1 MAVICE
7 ICGKQFDTF
16 RGLNGHRNA
25 HIKRAESYKPP
36 ASAVKA
42 AKKGLAQRKEWG
54 RGGLSPSEA
63 KSQGIDSGVTRARK
77 IASGSVS
84 RHDVRRMSA
93 FNRHRKNN
101 RPDKKMPDGGPTA
114 GTIAWNLWG
123 GTSGVNWAKKKS
135 AAMNAETFNALS
147 PICKRCGLSEAG
159 SHQLDP
165 TGETGICIIC
175 TFNQKMGLNAEGR
188 FSAEKYY
195 EEDPERYYN
204 PQFEPY
210 DSFPTKDSAEQL
222 YIKTKDFINTWSEG
236 WDDYRTAN
244 QENGGYFTSLN
255 AVKKDAN
262 KEAKYYARKGYFP
275 FYQSEDSSGINFT
288 CQKSEDGKRTYNRAF
303 NTYSEP
309 LKDYT
314 ERVEIKYEL
323 IEKMGAET
331 FDAEE
336 KLSKT
341 SCCCGADESD
351 PCACMKA
358 PEPMSCRAKEP
369 KCACYKA
376 LEKNAEDSSLDYN
389 NFTND
394 MEALLAKYSQLLLT
408 YETEYQEGIMEVF
421 MRFKPYNA
429 YFDDVDLDAESL
441 DDSYDSLYAFIKEFS
456 EMGND
461 YVSDKGAEYLRN
473 HLTIYHAE
481 SFGPVDED
489 GQLAKALAAVR
500 DKAKRY
506 APTPLRLTKLPHPD
520 QKTLK
525 DFEADWRDL
534 SRDSSGRWL
543 PAGDD
548 STVSYDMT
556 DMSWMTPSEYYQYV
570 LEEPLDIS
578 EDIEDD
584 TQTIEFQDRFVRYT
598 AMTMSPQVIDALIE
612 ENELEIV
619 SDLFADPAEAE
630 GEIAFLKA
638 VKRYQQFSERY
649 SAE

>member
-1 MAVICE
+1 MVVSCE
-7 ICGKQFDTF
+7 ICGKQFDSF

-25 HIKRAESYKPP
+25 HIKRAESFTPP

-63 KSQGIDSGVTRARK
+63 KAQGIDSGVTRARK

-123 GTSGVNWAKKKS
+123 GSAGVNWAKKKS
-135 AAMNAETFNALS
+135 AAMNAESSEENFACTDYIIEEIKRIWYS
-147 PICKRCGLSEAG
+147 PAQKDIKHWAEHSMAGGGLGAYYDRFDLPDGSELSEDTTKDEYFERMFDIFLERFEEGTWMYSDDDHGIMMQAWRVLYVPVGTPVNVDSLGNWENRYGDQYGVYGDKITSWVHTQEIYAG
-159 SHQLDP
+159 AIFGHEGIDHMKGEEGKDFDRIVLTAWIPWEAVDWASTIAYNISIFWQENELCVRDKEPVYELNYDRNSVDEASLD
-165 TGETGICIIC
+165 
-175 TFNQKMGLNAEGR
+175 KAMNAE
-188 FSAEKYY
+188 
-195 EEDPERYYN
+195 
-204 PQFEPY
+204 
-210 DSFPTKDSAEQL
+210 T
-222 YIKTKDFINTWSEG
+222 
-236 WDDYRTAN
+236 
-244 QENGGYFTSLN
+244 
-255 AVKKDAN
+255 
-262 KEAKYYARKGYFP
+262 
-275 FYQSEDSSGINFT
+275 
-288 CQKSEDGKRTYNRAF
+288 
-303 NTYSEP
+303 
-309 LKDYT
+309 
-314 ERVEIKYEL
+314 
-323 IEKMGAET
+323 
-331 FDAEE
+331 
-336 KLSKT
+336 
-341 SCCCGADESD
+341 
-351 PCACMKA
+351 
-358 PEPMSCRAKEP
+358 
-369 KCACYKA
+369 
-376 LEKNAEDSSLDYN
+376 LDYN
-389 NFTND
+389 SFTND

-408 YETEYQEGIMEVF
+408 YETEYQSKERGGDGIMEVF

-429 YFDDVDLDAESL
+429 YFDDVDFD
-441 DDSYDSLYAFIKEFS
+441 
-456 EMGND
+456 
-461 YVSDKGAEYLRN
+461 
-473 HLTIYHAE
+473 AE
-481 SFGPVDED
+481 SFGPVDEE

-500 DKAKRY
+500 EKSKRY

-525 DFEADWRDL
+525 DFEADEWKLLPRDAKGRWQKPVRSESINEL
-534 SRDSSGRWL
+534 RDSLQTSVPAISELLEMYGGDTPNNRYKLYNDLQSLKIDAMDSAL
-543 PAGDD
+543 PDD
-548 STVSYDMT
+548 STASLDMD

-578 EDIEDD
+578 DDIEDD

-638 VKRYQQFSERY
+638 VKRYQRFSEEY

>member
-1 MAVICE
+1 MVVSCE
-7 ICGKQFDTF
+7 ICGKQFDSF

-25 HIKRAESYKPP
+25 HIKRAESFTPP

-63 KSQGIDSGVTRARK
+63 KAQGIDSGVTRARK

-135 AAMNAETFNALS
+135 AAMNAESSEENFACTDYIIEEIKRIWYS
-147 PICKRCGLSEAG
+147 PAQKDIKHWAEHSMAGGGLGAYYDRFDLPDGSELSEDTTKDEYFERMFDIFLERFEEGTWMYSDDDHGIMMQAWRVLYVPVGTPVNVDSLGNWENRHGDQYGVYGDKITSWVHTQEIYAG
-159 SHQLDP
+159 AIFGHEGIDHMKGEEGKDFDRIVLTAWIPWEAVDWASTIAYNISIFWQENELCVRDKEPVYELNYDRNSVDEASLD
-165 TGETGICIIC
+165 
-175 TFNQKMGLNAEGR
+175 KAMNAE
-188 FSAEKYY
+188 
-195 EEDPERYYN
+195 
-204 PQFEPY
+204 
-210 DSFPTKDSAEQL
+210 T
-222 YIKTKDFINTWSEG
+222 
-236 WDDYRTAN
+236 
-244 QENGGYFTSLN
+244 
-255 AVKKDAN
+255 
-262 KEAKYYARKGYFP
+262 
-275 FYQSEDSSGINFT
+275 
-288 CQKSEDGKRTYNRAF
+288 
-303 NTYSEP
+303 
-309 LKDYT
+309 
-314 ERVEIKYEL
+314 
-323 IEKMGAET
+323 
-331 FDAEE
+331 
-336 KLSKT
+336 
-341 SCCCGADESD
+341 
-351 PCACMKA
+351 
-358 PEPMSCRAKEP
+358 
-369 KCACYKA
+369 
-376 LEKNAEDSSLDYN
+376 LDYN
-389 NFTND
+389 SFTND

-408 YETEYQEGIMEVF
+408 YETEYQSKERGGDGIMEVF

-429 YFDDVDLDAESL
+429 YFDDVDFD
-441 DDSYDSLYAFIKEFS
+441 
-456 EMGND
+456 
-461 YVSDKGAEYLRN
+461 
-473 HLTIYHAE
+473 AE
-481 SFGPVDED
+481 SFGPVDEE

-500 DKAKRY
+500 EKSKRY
-506 APTPLRLTKLPHPD
+506 APAPLRLTKLPHPD

-525 DFEADWRDL
+525 DFEADEWKLLPRDAKGRWQKPVRSESINEL
-534 SRDSSGRWL
+534 RDSLQTSVPAISELLEMYGGDTPNNRYKLYNDLQSLKIDAMDSAL
-543 PAGDD
+543 PDD
-548 STVSYDMT
+548 STASL

-578 EDIEDD
+578 DDIEDD

-638 VKRYQQFSERY
+638 VKRYQRFSEEY

>member
-135 AAMNAETFNALS
+135 AAMNAE
-147 PICKRCGLSEAG
+147 E
-159 SHQLDP
+159 
-165 TGETGICIIC
+165 
-175 TFNQKMGLNAEGR
+175 
-188 FSAEKYY
+188 
-195 EEDPERYYN
+195 
-204 PQFEPY
+204 
-210 DSFPTKDSAEQL
+210 
-222 YIKTKDFINTWSEG
+222 
-236 WDDYRTAN
+236 
-244 QENGGYFTSLN
+244 
-255 AVKKDAN
+255 
-262 KEAKYYARKGYFP
+262 
-275 FYQSEDSSGINFT
+275 
-288 CQKSEDGKRTYNRAF
+288 
-303 NTYSEP
+303 
-309 LKDYT
+309 
-314 ERVEIKYEL
+314 
-323 IEKMGAET
+323 
-331 FDAEE
+331 
-336 KLSKT
+336 LSKT

-376 LEKNAEDSSLDYN
+376 LEKNAESEDYN
-389 NFTND
+389 SFTEE
-394 MEALLAKYSQLLLT
+394 MESLINKYGTLQSYDTSFYDNL
-408 YETEYQEGIMEVF
+408 MEVSF
-421 MRFKPYNA
+421 SFRPHNP
-429 YFDDVDLDAESL
+429 YFDDVDFDAESL
-441 DDSYDSLYAFIKEFS
+441 YDSYDSLYAFIKEFS

-481 SFGPVDED
+481 SHEARYDAEDRVTTMTNKTEQARHKILKMLGERHLNMEGNSIEGYGENDSSLKHYPVVNHSSNKPITYQTLVRMLNESFSRGWGEGLKDAYYAGRMGFDAESFGPVDED

-500 DKAKRY
+500 EKSKRY
-506 APTPLRLTKLPHPD
+506 APTPLRLTNLPHPD

-578 EDIEDD
+578 DDIEDD

-638 VKRYQQFSERY
+638 VKRYQQFSEEY

>member
-1 MAVICE
+1 MVVSCE
-7 ICGKQFDTF
+7 ICGKQFDSF

-25 HIKRAESYKPP
+25 HIKRAESFTPP

-63 KSQGIDSGVTRARK
+63 KAQGIDSGVTRARK

-135 AAMNAETFNALS
+135 AAMNAES
-147 PICKRCGLSEAG
+147 
-159 SHQLDP
+159 
-165 TGETGICIIC
+165 
-175 TFNQKMGLNAEGR
+175 
-188 FSAEKYY
+188 
-195 EEDPERYYN
+195 
-204 PQFEPY
+204 
-210 DSFPTKDSAEQL
+210 
-222 YIKTKDFINTWSEG
+222 
-236 WDDYRTAN
+236 
-244 QENGGYFTSLN
+244 
-255 AVKKDAN
+255 
-262 KEAKYYARKGYFP
+262 
-275 FYQSEDSSGINFT
+275 
-288 CQKSEDGKRTYNRAF
+288 
-303 NTYSEP
+303 
-309 LKDYT
+309 
-314 ERVEIKYEL
+314 VE
-323 IEKMGAET
+323 AET
-331 FDAEE
+331 
-336 KLSKT
+336 
-341 SCCCGADESD
+341 
-351 PCACMKA
+351 
-358 PEPMSCRAKEP
+358 
-369 KCACYKA
+369 
-376 LEKNAEDSSLDYN
+376 LDYN
-389 NFTND
+389 SFTND

-408 YETEYQEGIMEVF
+408 YETEYQSKERGGDGIMEVF

-429 YFDDVDLDAESL
+429 YFDDVDFD
-441 DDSYDSLYAFIKEFS
+441 
-456 EMGND
+456 
-461 YVSDKGAEYLRN
+461 
-473 HLTIYHAE
+473 AE
-481 SFGPVDED
+481 SFGPVDEE

-500 DKAKRY
+500 EKSKRY
-506 APTPLRLTKLPHPD
+506 APAPLRLTKLPHPD

-525 DFEADWRDL
+525 DFEADEWKLLPRDAKGRWQKPVRSESINEL
-534 SRDSSGRWL
+534 RDSLQTSVPAISELLEMYGGDTPNNRYKLYNDLQSLKIDAMDSAL
-543 PAGDD
+543 PDD
-548 STVSYDMT
+548 STASLDMD

-578 EDIEDD
+578 DDIEDD

-638 VKRYQQFSERY
+638 VKRYQRFSEEY
-649 SAE
+649 AAE

>member
-1 MAVICE
+1 MVVSCE
-7 ICGKQFDTF
+7 ICGKQFDSF

-25 HIKRAESYKPP
+25 HIKRAESFTPP

-63 KSQGIDSGVTRARK
+63 KAQGIDSGVTRARK

-135 AAMNAETFNALS
+135 AAMNAESSEENFACTDYIIEEIKRIWYS
-147 PICKRCGLSEAG
+147 PAQKDIKHWAEHSMAGGGLGAYYDRFDLPDGSELSEDTTKDEYFERMFDIFLERFEEGTWMYSDDDHGIMMQAWRVLYVPVGTPVNVDSLGNWENRHGDQYGVYGDKITSWVHTQEIYAG
-159 SHQLDP
+159 AIFGHEGIDHMKGEEGKDFDRIVLTAWIPWEAVDWASTIAYNISIFWQENELCVRDKEPVYELNYDRNSVDEASLD
-165 TGETGICIIC
+165 
-175 TFNQKMGLNAEGR
+175 KAMNAE
-188 FSAEKYY
+188 
-195 EEDPERYYN
+195 
-204 PQFEPY
+204 
-210 DSFPTKDSAEQL
+210 T
-222 YIKTKDFINTWSEG
+222 
-236 WDDYRTAN
+236 
-244 QENGGYFTSLN
+244 
-255 AVKKDAN
+255 
-262 KEAKYYARKGYFP
+262 
-275 FYQSEDSSGINFT
+275 
-288 CQKSEDGKRTYNRAF
+288 
-303 NTYSEP
+303 
-309 LKDYT
+309 
-314 ERVEIKYEL
+314 
-323 IEKMGAET
+323 
-331 FDAEE
+331 
-336 KLSKT
+336 
-341 SCCCGADESD
+341 
-351 PCACMKA
+351 
-358 PEPMSCRAKEP
+358 
-369 KCACYKA
+369 
-376 LEKNAEDSSLDYN
+376 LDYN
-389 NFTND
+389 SFTND

-408 YETEYQEGIMEVF
+408 YETEYQSKERGGDGIMEVF

-429 YFDDVDLDAESL
+429 YFDDVDF
-441 DDSYDSLYAFIKEFS
+441 DS
-456 EMGND
+456 
-461 YVSDKGAEYLRN
+461 
-473 HLTIYHAE
+473 E
-481 SFGPVDED
+481 SFGPVDEE

-500 DKAKRY
+500 EKSKRY
-506 APTPLRLTKLPHPD
+506 APAPLRLTKLPHPD

-525 DFEADWRDL
+525 DFEADEWKLLPRDAKGRWQKPVRSESINEL
-534 SRDSSGRWL
+534 RDSLQTSVPAISELLEMYGGDTPNNRYKLYNDLQSLKIDAMDSAL
-543 PAGDD
+543 PDD
-548 STVSYDMT
+548 STASLDMD

-578 EDIEDD
+578 DDIEDD

-638 VKRYQQFSERY
+638 VKRYQRFSEEY

>member
-135 AAMNAETFNALS
+135 AAMNAE
-147 PICKRCGLSEAG
+147 E
-159 SHQLDP
+159 
-165 TGETGICIIC
+165 
-175 TFNQKMGLNAEGR
+175 
-188 FSAEKYY
+188 
-195 EEDPERYYN
+195 
-204 PQFEPY
+204 
-210 DSFPTKDSAEQL
+210 
-222 YIKTKDFINTWSEG
+222 
-236 WDDYRTAN
+236 
-244 QENGGYFTSLN
+244 
-255 AVKKDAN
+255 
-262 KEAKYYARKGYFP
+262 
-275 FYQSEDSSGINFT
+275 
-288 CQKSEDGKRTYNRAF
+288 
-303 NTYSEP
+303 
-309 LKDYT
+309 
-314 ERVEIKYEL
+314 
-323 IEKMGAET
+323 
-331 FDAEE
+331 
-336 KLSKT
+336 LSKT

-358 PEPMSCRAKEP
+358 PEPMSCRAQEP

-376 LEKNAEDSSLDYN
+376 LEKNAESEDYN
-389 NFTND
+389 SFTEE
-394 MEALLAKYSQLLLT
+394 MESLINKYGTLQSYDTSFYDNL
-408 YETEYQEGIMEVF
+408 MEVSF
-421 MRFKPYNA
+421 SFRPHNP
-429 YFDDVDLDAESL
+429 YFDDVDFDAESL
-441 DDSYDSLYAFIKEFS
+441 YDSYDSLYAFIKEFS

-481 SFGPVDED
+481 SHEARYDAEDRVTTMTNKTEQARHKILKMLGERHLNMEGNSIEGYGENDSPLKHYPVVNHSSNKPITYQTLVRMLNESFSRGWGEGLKDAYYAGRMGFDAESFGPVDED

-500 DKAKRY
+500 EKSKRY
-506 APTPLRLTKLPHPD
+506 APTPLRLTNLPHPD

-578 EDIEDD
+578 DDIEDD

-638 VKRYQQFSERY
+638 VKRYQQFSEEY

>member
-135 AAMNAETFNALS
+135 AAMNAE
-147 PICKRCGLSEAG
+147 E
-159 SHQLDP
+159 
-165 TGETGICIIC
+165 
-175 TFNQKMGLNAEGR
+175 
-188 FSAEKYY
+188 
-195 EEDPERYYN
+195 
-204 PQFEPY
+204 
-210 DSFPTKDSAEQL
+210 
-222 YIKTKDFINTWSEG
+222 
-236 WDDYRTAN
+236 
-244 QENGGYFTSLN
+244 
-255 AVKKDAN
+255 
-262 KEAKYYARKGYFP
+262 
-275 FYQSEDSSGINFT
+275 
-288 CQKSEDGKRTYNRAF
+288 
-303 NTYSEP
+303 
-309 LKDYT
+309 
-314 ERVEIKYEL
+314 
-323 IEKMGAET
+323 
-331 FDAEE
+331 
-336 KLSKT
+336 LSKT

-358 PEPMSCRAKEP
+358 PEPMSCRAQEP

-376 LEKNAEDSSLDYN
+376 LEKNAESEDYN
-389 NFTND
+389 SFTEE
-394 MEALLAKYSQLLLT
+394 MESLINKYGTLQSYDTSFYDNL
-408 YETEYQEGIMEVF
+408 MEVSF
-421 MRFKPYNA
+421 SFRPHNP
-429 YFDDVDLDAESL
+429 YFDDVDFDAESL
-441 DDSYDSLYAFIKEFS
+441 YDSYDSLYAFIKEFS

-481 SFGPVDED
+481 SHEARYDAEDRVTTMTNKTEQARHKILKMLGERHLNMEGNSIEGYGENDSSLKHYPVVNHSSNKPITYQTLVRMLNESFSRGWGEGLKDAYYAGRMGFDAESFGPVDED

-500 DKAKRY
+500 EKSKRY
-506 APTPLRLTKLPHPD
+506 APTPLRLTNLPHPD

-578 EDIEDD
+578 DDIEDD

-638 VKRYQQFSERY
+638 VKRYQQFSEEY

>member
-135 AAMNAETFNALS
+135 AAMNAEEY
-147 PICKRCGLSEAG
+147 G
-159 SHQLDP
+159 
-165 TGETGICIIC
+165 
-175 TFNQKMGLNAEGR
+175 
-188 FSAEKYY
+188 
-195 EEDPERYYN
+195 
-204 PQFEPY
+204 
-210 DSFPTKDSAEQL
+210 
-222 YIKTKDFINTWSEG
+222 
-236 WDDYRTAN
+236 
-244 QENGGYFTSLN
+244 
-255 AVKKDAN
+255 
-262 KEAKYYARKGYFP
+262 
-275 FYQSEDSSGINFT
+275 
-288 CQKSEDGKRTYNRAF
+288 
-303 NTYSEP
+303 
-309 LKDYT
+309 
-314 ERVEIKYEL
+314 
-323 IEKMGAET
+323 
-331 FDAEE
+331 AEE

-358 PEPMSCRAKEP
+358 PEPMSCRAQEP

-408 YETEYQEGIMEVF
+408 YETEYQDGIMEVF
-421 MRFKPYNA
+421 VRFKPYNA
-429 YFDDVDLDAESL
+429 YFDDVDFDAE
-441 DDSYDSLYAFIKEFS
+441 Y
-456 EMGND
+456 
-461 YVSDKGAEYLRN
+461 
-473 HLTIYHAE
+473 E
-481 SFGPVDED
+481 SFED
-489 GQLAKALAAVR
+489 FKRKMVGDRAV
-500 DKAKRY
+500 AGEPEVVMELWSY
-506 APTPLRLTKLPHPD
+506 HGLYGG
-520 QKTLK
+520 
-525 DFEADWRDL
+525 
-534 SRDSSGRWL
+534 SGRVL
-543 PAGDD
+543 PRVFGRLRRKQ
-548 STVSYDMT
+548 
-556 DMSWMTPSEYYQYV
+556 P
-570 LEEPLDIS
+570 
-578 EDIEDD
+578 
-584 TQTIEFQDRFVRYT
+584 
-598 AMTMSPQVIDALIE
+598 
-612 ENELEIV
+612 
-619 SDLFADPAEAE
+619 
-630 GEIAFLKA
+630 
-638 VKRYQQFSERY
+638 
-649 SAE
+649 

>member
-1 MAVICE
+1 MVVSCE
-7 ICGKQFDTF
+7 ICGKQFDSF

-25 HIKRAESYKPP
+25 HIKRAESFTPP

-63 KSQGIDSGVTRARK
+63 KAQGIDSGVTRARK

-135 AAMNAETFNALS
+135 AAMNAES
-147 PICKRCGLSEAG
+147 
-159 SHQLDP
+159 
-165 TGETGICIIC
+165 
-175 TFNQKMGLNAEGR
+175 
-188 FSAEKYY
+188 
-195 EEDPERYYN
+195 
-204 PQFEPY
+204 
-210 DSFPTKDSAEQL
+210 
-222 YIKTKDFINTWSEG
+222 
-236 WDDYRTAN
+236 
-244 QENGGYFTSLN
+244 
-255 AVKKDAN
+255 
-262 KEAKYYARKGYFP
+262 
-275 FYQSEDSSGINFT
+275 
-288 CQKSEDGKRTYNRAF
+288 
-303 NTYSEP
+303 
-309 LKDYT
+309 
-314 ERVEIKYEL
+314 VE
-323 IEKMGAET
+323 AET
-331 FDAEE
+331 
-336 KLSKT
+336 
-341 SCCCGADESD
+341 
-351 PCACMKA
+351 
-358 PEPMSCRAKEP
+358 
-369 KCACYKA
+369 
-376 LEKNAEDSSLDYN
+376 LDYN
-389 NFTND
+389 SFTND

-408 YETEYQEGIMEVF
+408 YETEYQSKERGGDGIMEVF

-429 YFDDVDLDAESL
+429 YFDDVDFD
-441 DDSYDSLYAFIKEFS
+441 
-456 EMGND
+456 
-461 YVSDKGAEYLRN
+461 
-473 HLTIYHAE
+473 AE
-481 SFGPVDED
+481 SFGPVDEE

-500 DKAKRY
+500 EKSKRY

-525 DFEADWRDL
+525 DFEADEWKLLPRDAKGRWQKPVRSESINEL
-534 SRDSSGRWL
+534 RDSLQTSVPAISELLEMYGGDTPNNRYKLYNDLQSLKIDAMDSAL
-543 PAGDD
+543 PDD
-548 STVSYDMT
+548 STASL

-578 EDIEDD
+578 DDIEDD

-638 VKRYQQFSERY
+638 VKRYQRFSEEY
-649 SAE
+649 AAE